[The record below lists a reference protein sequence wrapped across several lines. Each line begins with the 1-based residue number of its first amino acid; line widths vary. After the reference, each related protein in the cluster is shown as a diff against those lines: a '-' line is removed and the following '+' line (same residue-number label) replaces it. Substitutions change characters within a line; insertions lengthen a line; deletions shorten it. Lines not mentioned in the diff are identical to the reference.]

1 MLILVMRI
9 AQAQAFMF
17 HLTVSSASKR
27 QKSGITTYP
36 LLTTR
41 RFDQRR
47 LGITTK
53 PAMLAS
59 NRRGFHAIV
68 SHELPL
74 CGSGESRS
82 ALRSAD
88 RCIGSRIILL
98 KCCSN
103 FGIAS
108 IIDNKTTGCRVRMP
122 VKPET
127 TGLHNEALILHGV

>member
-9 AQAQAFMF
+9 AQAKAFMF
-17 HLTVSSASKR
+17 HLTVSSASQR
-27 QKSGITTYP
+27 HKSGITTYP

-53 PAMLAS
+53 PAMLTS
-59 NRRGFHAIV
+59 NRLGFHAIV

-88 RCIGSRIILL
+88 RCIGSRIIL
-98 KCCSN
+98 CSWLI
-103 FGIAS
+103 GSPTCISLPGLEPLELPLMDAS
-108 IIDNKTTGCRVRMP
+108 CANAP
-122 VKPET
+122 Q
-127 TGLHNEALILHGV
+127 

>member
-1 MLILVMRI
+1 MLILGMRI

-27 QKSGITTYP
+27 QKSGITT
-36 LLTTR
+36 
-41 RFDQRR
+41 
-47 LGITTK
+47 K

-59 NRRGFHAIV
+59 NRLGFHAIV

-88 RCIGSRIILL
+88 RCIGSRIIL
-98 KCCSN
+98 CSWLI
-103 FGIAS
+103 GSPTCIAL
-108 IIDNKTTGCRVRMP
+108 P
-122 VKPET
+122 
-127 TGLHNEALILHGV
+127 GLGPLELPLRDAS

>member
-1 MLILVMRI
+1 GIT
-9 AQAQAFMF
+9 QAEAFVL
-17 HLTVSSASKR
+17 HLAPLTPSKR
-27 QKSGITTYP
+27 QKGRVTTYP

-59 NRRGFHAIV
+59 NRLGFHAIV

-82 ALRSAD
+82 ALRSED
-88 RCIGSRIILL
+88 RCIGSRIIL
-98 KCCSN
+98 CSWLIVSPTCISLP
-103 FGIAS
+103 GLGPLELPLRDAS
-108 IIDNKTTGCRVRMP
+108 
-122 VKPET
+122 
-127 TGLHNEALILHGV
+127 

>member
-36 LLTTR
+36 LLATR

-59 NRRGFHAIV
+59 NRLGFHAIV

-88 RCIGSRIILL
+88 RCIGSRIIL
-98 KCCSN
+98 CSWL
-103 FGIAS
+103 
-108 IIDNKTTGCRVRMP
+108 IISPTCISLP
-122 VKPET
+122 
-127 TGLHNEALILHGV
+127 GLGPWELPLRDVS